1 MDYSD
6 IIRKM
11 QSQATYTYLKLN
23 TLSTQPTC
31 NFSTCSQLSGC
42 APLNYSNYEQK
53 NLVSLGRYYCG
64 SCSTT
69 TICSLT

>member
-11 QSQATYTYLKLN
+11 QSQANYTYLKLN
-23 TLSTQPTC
+23 TLSTQPKC
-31 NFSTCSQLSGC
+31 NYSTCTQLSGC
-42 APLNYSNYEQK
+42 SPLNYISYEQK
-53 NLVSLGRYYCG
+53 NLIALGSYYCN

-69 TICSLT
+69 TIASLT